1 MGIGPGEWVIILLI
15 VVILFGGSRFASL
28 GASLG
33 KGIREFR
40 KAMSGEDETKEKKDS
55 DKTGQAS

>member
-1 MGIGPGEWVIILLI
+1 MIILLI